1 MCEIQGPPVFL
12 TCVLDVVIVMVFGA
26 QLD

>member
-12 TCVLDVVIVMVFGA
+12 TCVLDVVTVMVFGA